1 MVVGRAMPDPKD
13 ETETT
18 GSWFNWWPSPVIT
31 SGSLLVA
38 VVLGSVG
45 LLLFVVGIVLFANA
59 LLVPSIP
66 CLVAGV
72 GFGWWAYRRAVPGGS
87 RSA

>member
-1 MVVGRAMPDPKD
+1 MPDPKD
-13 ETETT
+13 EPETT
-18 GSWFNWWPSPVIT
+18 GSWFNWWPSPAIT

-45 LLLFVVGIVLFANA
+45 LLLFLVGIVFLANG
-59 LLVPSIP
+59 LLAAGIP
-66 CLVAGV
+66 CVVAGV
-72 GFGWWAYRRAVPGGS
+72 GFGWWAYRRAATGGS